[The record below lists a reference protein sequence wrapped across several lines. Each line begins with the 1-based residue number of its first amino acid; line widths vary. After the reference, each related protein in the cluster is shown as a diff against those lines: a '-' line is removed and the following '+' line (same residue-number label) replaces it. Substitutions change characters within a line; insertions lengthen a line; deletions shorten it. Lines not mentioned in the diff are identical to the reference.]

1 MTFLA
6 PERLLLLAAVV
17 ALAAV
22 YVAVQL
28 RRDRYAVRFTNLA
41 LLDVV
46 APERPGWWR
55 RHLPAAAFLLAAVAL
70 VVAFARPARDERVP
84 RERATVMMAIDTSLS
99 MQAEDIAPDR
109 ITAAKAAAADFVDL
123 LPDTINVGLVSFDG
137 VARLEVPPT
146 TEHQQVQDAIA
157 ELELHESTAI
167 GEAIY
172 ACLDAIDSMPP
183 APDGA
188 PVPGR
193 IVLMSDGETTVGR
206 PNEEAAHEA
215 AAVDVPVSTI
225 AFGTDDGMVT
235 VDGTAITVPVD
246 EDALATIADITAGA
260 TFTAATADQLEQVYG
275 DIGSSLGYETE
286 QREVG
291 TWFLGAGLV
300 PLLLAAT
307 GSLLWSSRLP

>member
-1 MTFLA
+1 MTFLS
-6 PERLLLLAAVV
+6 PGRLLLLVAV
-17 ALAAV
+17 ALLAAA
-22 YVAVQL
+22 YLAVQA

-46 APERPGWWR
+46 APERPRWR
-55 RHLPAAAFLLAAVAL
+55 RHVPAVAFLLAATAL

-109 ITAAKAAAADFVDL
+109 IRAAKAAASDFVEL
-123 LPDTINVGLVSFDG
+123 LPDSINLGLVSFDG
-137 VARLEVPPT
+137 VARVEVPPT
-146 TEHQQVQDAIA
+146 TEHVQVQSAIA
-157 ELELHESTAI
+157 DLELHESTAI

-172 ACLDAIDSMPP
+172 ACLDAIEAMPP

-206 PNEEAAHEA
+206 PNEDAAQA
-215 AAVDVPVSTI
+215 AAEADVPVSTI
-225 AFGTDDGMVT
+225 AFGTDAGMVT

-246 EDALATIADITAGA
+246 EDALANIADVTGG
-260 TFTAATADQLEQVYG
+260 TSFTAASADQLEDVYA
-275 DIGSSLGYETE
+275 DIGSSLGYEVE
-286 QREVG
+286 QREI
-291 TWFLGAGLV
+291 TAWFLGAGLV
-300 PLLLAAT
+300 LLLLAAA
-307 GSLLWSSRLP
+307 GSLAWSSRLP

>member
-1 MTFLA
+1 VTFLS
-6 PERLLLLAAVV
+6 PERLLVLLAVA
-17 ALAAV
+17 ALATV
-22 YVAVQL
+22 YLAVQA

-46 APERPGWWR
+46 APERPGWR

-70 VVAFARPARDERVP
+70 VLAFARPARDERVP

-123 LPDTINVGLVSFDG
+123 LPESINIGLVSFDG

-146 TEHQQVQDAIA
+146 TEHQQVRDAIA
-157 ELELHESTAI
+157 GLELHESTAI
-167 GEAIY
+167 GEAIF
-172 ACLDAIDSMPP
+172 ACVDAIDSMPP

-193 IVLMSDGETTVGR
+193 VVLMSDGETTVGR
-206 PNEEAAHEA
+206 PNEEAAQA
-215 AAVDVPVSTI
+215 AAEADVPVSTI
-225 AFGTDDGMVT
+225 AFGTDAGMVT

-246 EDALATIADITAGA
+246 ENALANIAEVTGGS
-260 TFTAATADQLEQVYG
+260 TFTAASADQLERVYA

-286 QREVG
+286 QREI
-291 TWFLGAGLV
+291 TAWFLGAGLV
-300 PLLLAAT
+300 LLLLAAA